1 MKRFRLLV
9 TAAML
14 GTIMAA
20 CGMNNDSDEFDQQQT
35 IDDTMNQQGQ
45 DGSGDG
51 SNQQ

>member
-9 TAAML
+9 AATML
-14 GTIMAA
+14 STVMAA

-45 DGSGDG
+45 DGSDDG
-51 SNQQ
+51 NNQE